1 MGILDIILLI
11 CFIPAVV
18 RGISKGFV
26 EQLIALLSIIIGAWV
41 AYHFG
46 GIISE
51 WAAGYLHVNEKVL
64 NVICFTLIV
73 IVAVLILFLIGKLIT
88 GVIKIVMLGWLNRLL
103 GLVFALLKAALVLG
117 LLVTLFDSLNGLLGI
132 VSQETLDESFM
143 YPWLKN
149 FADTVFPYLKNL
161 FAAGGTAA

>member
-1 MGILDIILLI
+1 MSILDIILLV
-11 CFIPAVV
+11 CFIPAVI

-46 GIISE
+46 STLSE
-51 WAAGYLHVNEKVL
+51 WAAGYLQVNEKVL
-64 NVICFTLIV
+64 NVICFTLII
-73 IVAVLILFLIGKLIT
+73 IVAVVILFLVGRLIT

-117 LLVTLFDSLNGLLGI
+117 LLVTLFDSLNGLTGL
-132 VSQETLDESFM
+132 VSDETLGDSFM
-143 YPWLKN
+143 YQGLKN
-149 FADTVFPYLKNL
+149 FADTVFPYLKKL
-161 FAAGGTAA
+161 FSPAA

>member
-1 MGILDIILLI
+1 MSILDIILLV
-11 CFIPAVV
+11 CFIPAVI

-46 GIISE
+46 STLSE
-51 WAAGYLHVNEKVL
+51 WAAGYLQVNEKVL
-64 NVICFTLIV
+64 NVICFTLII
-73 IVAVLILFLIGKLIT
+73 IVAVVILFLIGRLIT

-117 LLVTLFDSLNGLLGI
+117 LVVTLIDSLNSLIGLI
-132 VSQETLDESFM
+132 SQEALDESFM
-143 YPWLKN
+143 YQGLKN
-149 FADTVFPYLKNL
+149 FADAVFPYLKKL
-161 FAAGGTAA
+161 FTPAA